1 MAKPKGT
8 GFVPCTACGGSGS
21 RKTTEIYMDKN
32 GKPQTRIVMVVC
44 TTCGG
49 KGGFHV

>member
-8 GFVPCTACGGSGS
+8 GFVPCTNCGGTGATS
-21 RKTTEIYMDKN
+21 RTEIDKKGN
-32 GKPQTRIVMVVC
+32 TKVVRVLC
-44 TTCGG
+44 KTCNG

>member
-1 MAKPKGT
+1 MAKGT
-8 GFVPCTACGGSGS
+8 GFVPCTNCGGTGATT
-21 RKTTEIYMDKN
+21 TTEIYME
-32 GKPQTRIVMVVC
+32 GKKQKTRTVRKIC